1 MPSFSSLV
9 LSLVLSLSAADVGV
23 APTSPNN
30 LSVSVVGTAPEAFG
44 AATPFILVARVKV
57 QEGKK
62 AEYLRA
68 AAVADRGVM
77 LSEPGMLHH
86 TFDELDGKA
95 FDFCWSE
102 VYADDSAL
110 AAHLANP
117 VVGEYL
123 TAHAEFGADFAVEIY
138 GSVGSELRKALGGLP
153 FPVQIYPTA
162 LGYSR
167 V

>member
-23 APTSPNN
+23 APTSPNS
-30 LSVSVVGTAPEAFG
+30 LSASVLGTAPEVFG

-86 TFDELDGKA
+86 TFDELDGEA

-110 AAHLANP
+110 
-117 VVGEYL
+117 
-123 TAHAEFGADFAVEIY
+123 AEFGADFAVEIY
-138 GSVGSELRKALGGLP
+138 GSVGSELREALGGLP
-153 FPVQIYPTA
+153 FPE
-162 LGYSR
+162 
-167 V
+167 

>member
-86 TFDELDGKA
+86 TFDVDPDTPNS
-95 FDFCWSE
+95 FVWSE
-102 VYADDSAL
+102 VYSRSCTKIL
-110 AAHLANP
+110 
-117 VVGEYL
+117 
-123 TAHAEFGADFAVEIY
+123 GACWPRSFIVFCFFLV
-138 GSVGSELRKALGGLP
+138 SVTPLLLH
-153 FPVQIYPTA
+153 T
-162 LGYSR
+162 
-167 V
+167 